1 MKPRTVKKGFL
12 GVMGLFLLSALT
24 PALIPFAVDKNGDLT
39 QIGYAAGA
47 LFWLG
52 LLLGIAAYLF
62 LARKAKPLTEQAG
75 KRKLPSVI
83 CFFSNTP
90 AIAAD
95 AVMIV
100 SIAATIYCALHIE
113 VNDFLAITA
122 LVFALAG
129 VYAHFLFNGNVYFY
143 IWNSRNRQR
152 KRQTKERQ
160 QYTASYRI
168 DPRNR
173 SRSRRTDLVLCD
185 QKKERRKQIKSLK
198 LIKIRQK

>member
-12 GVMGLFLLSALT
+12 GVMGLFFLSALT

-52 LLLGIAAYLF
+52 LLLGIVAYLF

-160 QYTASYRI
+160 
-168 DPRNR
+168 N
-173 SRSRRTDLVLCD
+173 
-185 QKKERRKQIKSLK
+185 KEEQEGMKA
-198 LIKIRQK
+198 

>member
-1 MKPRTVKKGFL
+1 
-12 GVMGLFLLSALT
+12 MGLFLLSALT

-52 LLLGIAAYLF
+52 LLLGIVAYLF

-143 IWNSRNRQR
+143 IWNSG
-152 KRQTKERQ
+152 
-160 QYTASYRI
+160 
-168 DPRNR
+168 
-173 SRSRRTDLVLCD
+173 TDRGRD
-185 QKKERRKQIKSLK
+185 
-198 LIKIRQK
+198 RQKNGKTKKNRKG

>member
-1 MKPRTVKKGFL
+1 MKPRTVKKRFL

-52 LLLGIAAYLF
+52 LLLGIVAYLF

-90 AIAAD
+90 A
-95 AVMIV
+95 
-100 SIAATIYCALHIE
+100 IAATIYCALHIE

-160 QYTASYRI
+160 
-168 DPRNR
+168 N
-173 SRSRRTDLVLCD
+173 
-185 QKKERRKQIKSLK
+185 KEEQEGMKA
-198 LIKIRQK
+198 

>member
-1 MKPRTVKKGFL
+1 
-12 GVMGLFLLSALT
+12 MGLFLLSALT

-100 SIAATIYCALHIE
+100 SIAATIY
-113 VNDFLAITA
+113 
-122 LVFALAG
+122 
-129 VYAHFLFNGNVYFY
+129 
-143 IWNSRNRQR
+143 
-152 KRQTKERQ
+152 
-160 QYTASYRI
+160 
-168 DPRNR
+168 
-173 SRSRRTDLVLCD
+173 
-185 QKKERRKQIKSLK
+185 
-198 LIKIRQK
+198 

>member
-1 MKPRTVKKGFL
+1 MRSFKENKKDINRFILQQKEGNRLKPRTVKKGFL

-47 LFWLG
+47 L
-52 LLLGIAAYLF
+52 
-62 LARKAKPLTEQAG
+62 LTEQAG

-160 QYTASYRI
+160 
-168 DPRNR
+168 N
-173 SRSRRTDLVLCD
+173 
-185 QKKERRKQIKSLK
+185 KEEQEGMKA
-198 LIKIRQK
+198 

>member
-1 MKPRTVKKGFL
+1 
-12 GVMGLFLLSALT
+12 MGLFLLSALT

-129 VYAHFLFNGNVYFY
+129 VYAHFCLTETCISIYG
-143 IWNSRNRQR
+143 
-152 KRQTKERQ
+152 
-160 QYTASYRI
+160 TAG
-168 DPRNR
+168 
-173 SRSRRTDLVLCD
+173 TDRGRD
-185 QKKERRKQIKSLK
+185 
-198 LIKIRQK
+198 RQKNGKTKKNRKG

>member
-1 MKPRTVKKGFL
+1 
-12 GVMGLFLLSALT
+12 MGLFLLSALT

-129 VYAHFLFNGNVYFY
+129 VYAHFLFNGTCIY
-143 IWNSRNRQR
+143 I
-152 KRQTKERQ
+152 
-160 QYTASYRI
+160 YGTAG
-168 DPRNR
+168 
-173 SRSRRTDLVLCD
+173 TDRGRD
-185 QKKERRKQIKSLK
+185 
-198 LIKIRQK
+198 RQKNGKTKKNRKG

>member
-39 QIGYAAGA
+39 QIGY
-47 LFWLG
+47 
-52 LLLGIAAYLF
+52 
-62 LARKAKPLTEQAG
+62 
-75 KRKLPSVI
+75 
-83 CFFSNTP
+83 
-90 AIAAD
+90 AAD

-160 QYTASYRI
+160 
-168 DPRNR
+168 N
-173 SRSRRTDLVLCD
+173 
-185 QKKERRKQIKSLK
+185 KEEQEGMKA
-198 LIKIRQK
+198 

>member
-1 MKPRTVKKGFL
+1 
-12 GVMGLFLLSALT
+12 MGLFLLSALT

-129 VYAHFLFNGNVYFY
+129 VYARLTETCISIYG
-143 IWNSRNRQR
+143 
-152 KRQTKERQ
+152 
-160 QYTASYRI
+160 TAG
-168 DPRNR
+168 
-173 SRSRRTDLVLCD
+173 TDRGRD
-185 QKKERRKQIKSLK
+185 
-198 LIKIRQK
+198 RQKNGKTKKNRKG

>member
-1 MKPRTVKKGFL
+1 M
-12 GVMGLFLLSALT
+12 MGLFLLSALT
-24 PALIPFAVDKNGDLT
+24 PALIPFAVDKNGRSYTDRICGGGVVLARSSARDRS
-39 QIGYAAGA
+39 IFV
-47 LFWLG
+47 FWS
-52 LLLGIAAYLF
+52 
-62 LARKAKPLTEQAG
+62 RKAKPLTEQAG

-160 QYTASYRI
+160 
-168 DPRNR
+168 N
-173 SRSRRTDLVLCD
+173 
-185 QKKERRKQIKSLK
+185 KEEQEGMKA
-198 LIKIRQK
+198 